1 MNTPQSIYT
10 QFCEFEE
17 RAAAIY
23 LSFASR
29 FSKDP
34 DLSSFWLD
42 MAMHEK
48 QHAGLLA
55 FCLRD
60 NLFAPNLPNDT
71 EIAKLAGFFDKVEQ
85 RDADPTLTK
94 EDAFTMAI
102 ELETSEINSIYCHLT
117 LPLHSSTYLLRR
129 KIQASLPNHVDELLA
144 AARKFGVAEAI
155 LRKLQDAKDRCSG
168 QFHGPE

>member
-1 MNTPQSIYT
+1 VNTPQSIYT

-42 MAMHEK
+42 MALHEK

-55 FCLRD
+55 FCLRE
-60 NLFAPNLPNDT
+60 NLFAPDLPDDA
-71 EIAKLAGFFDKVEQ
+71 EIAKLAGFFEKLEQ
-85 RDADPTLTK
+85 RGNHPALTK
-94 EDAFTMAI
+94 EEAFTMAI
-102 ELETSEINSIYCHLT
+102 ELESSEINSIYCHLT

-144 AARKFGVAEAI
+144 AARKFGVAEAT
-155 LRKLQDAKDRCSG
+155 LRKLQEAKDRCSG
-168 QFHGPE
+168 QFQSPQ